1 MRELDARAF
10 ASLFREAH
18 QKCFGSALTTPLTE
32 SESLHFSVEVA
43 EGTGLEIGW
52 KSLKNYSHYLLA
64 KPQGRPEN
72 PSTATLDILA
82 RYVAGAPATDEGP
95 PRKGARHY
103 PYWFRYQEAFHQA
116 ERRRPIGAPP
126 APRRNRAAA
135 GVAVALGTVLVA
147 LLLLAIVT
155 RRGGRAAAFRDDFD
169 TVTDSAL
176 TGRGWSVREMDAPHW
191 AQRGTRPGHLTLFT
205 LRGDNWPYAGTA
217 PTIKNLLVQETASRC
232 YVADVRLT
240 EFFPRQNW
248 QQAGM
253 LLLEDTTFAGKS
265 VRLSIGFNDFA
276 GGFPQTPE
284 IIVQAITSL
293 GRDASKPEEIVH
305 QRLFVVEPGTEDLI
319 RENLAHAALRIEKR
333 GTRLRLLYAAGLME
347 NAAFKEVGTTEF
359 DLRSAYV
366 AVFALKGFVSQS
378 DDMPVYVDG
387 FSLAD
392 SRCDQ

>member
-1 MRELDARAF
+1 
-10 ASLFREAH
+10 
-18 QKCFGSALTTPLTE
+18 
-32 SESLHFSVEVA
+32 
-43 EGTGLEIGW
+43 
-52 KSLKNYSHYLLA
+52 
-64 KPQGRPEN
+64 
-72 PSTATLDILA
+72 
-82 RYVAGAPATDEGP
+82 
-95 PRKGARHY
+95 
-103 PYWFRYQEAFHQA
+103 
-116 ERRRPIGAPP
+116 
-126 APRRNRAAA
+126 
-135 GVAVALGTVLVA
+135 
-147 LLLLAIVT
+147 
-155 RRGGRAAAFRDDFD
+155 
-169 TVTDSAL
+169 
-176 TGRGWSVREMDAPHW
+176 
-191 AQRGTRPGHLTLFT
+191 
-205 LRGDNWPYAGTA
+205 
-217 PTIKNLLVQETASRC
+217 
-232 YVADVRLT
+232 
-240 EFFPRQNW
+240 
-248 QQAGM
+248 M